1 MHLHHVRRRRGKLL
15 KSPPA
20 LRPHQP
26 RARGPVVCILAPGLL
41 ASGRGVAAHRGFH
54 VHFPGVVNAPLVRSV
69 ICLSVVKGPFKSCAC
84 FKNRVYLSYYSVV
97 RVLYIHFLGAN
108 SVSDT
113 GYANTSGLR
122 LVFLL
127 MTRFGAQEFGIRMKS
142 PRSVFPHAGFPAG
155 AACVL
160 SADTVAVDS
169 VARLCRGG
177 PPASSF
183 LDAWENP
190 PGTHFSYAH
199 YQMEKLSRDAKGHQG
214 TEAVTASGRALPE
227 SGPCSPRL

>member
-1 MHLHHVRRRRGKLL
+1 M
-15 KSPPA
+15 
-20 LRPHQP
+20 
-26 RARGPVVCILAPGLL
+26 
-41 ASGRGVAAHRGFH
+41 
-54 VHFPGVVNAPLVRSV
+54 
-69 ICLSVVKGPFKSCAC
+69 
-84 FKNRVYLSYYSVV
+84 
-97 RVLYIHFLGAN
+97 RVLYIHFLGAD

-177 PPASSF
+177 PPASSS

-190 PGTHFSYAH
+190 PGTHFSY
-199 YQMEKLSRDAKGHQG
+199 QMKKPSRMPK
-214 TEAVTASGRALPE
+214 VTRGRRP
-227 SGPCSPRL
+227 